1 MAEIDPLKVNERL
14 YKQVSKLLDDMERPN
29 NELTVRERLAAVI
42 AIGRLQVI
50 FMGLRKEVTDDA
62 GTGSSVRKYS
72 AAFKNAARRGKKGTR
87 STASRATDA
96 WVSASLG
103 SDDEGDIQ

>member
-1 MAEIDPLKVNERL
+1 
-14 YKQVSKLLDDMERPN
+14 LLDDLEAPN
-29 NELTVRERLAAVI
+29 CELTVRERLAAVI

-72 AAFKNAARRGKKGTR
+72 AAFKNAARGRKKGAGNR
-87 STASRATDA
+87 ASGA
-96 WVSASLG
+96 SAAAMAQALG
-103 SDDEGDIQ
+103 NDDDDRDFQ